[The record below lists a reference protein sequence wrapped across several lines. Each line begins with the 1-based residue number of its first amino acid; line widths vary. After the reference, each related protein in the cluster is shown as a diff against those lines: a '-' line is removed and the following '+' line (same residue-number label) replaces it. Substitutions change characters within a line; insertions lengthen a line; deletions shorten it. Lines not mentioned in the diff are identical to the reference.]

1 MPRNIK
7 DMRLIYIMIFAVIFV
22 SSIAPQTLPIP
33 VQQWTRDFYK
43 VITTGATNSWPTA
56 TPPTKTFTGVTTGT
70 RVFFAASGEVD
81 KLWGDMSEGVL
92 AVWKDLYNRG
102 ANLLLWYSGPSQEA
116 TLTKYMLPLLFGT
129 TNLPTV
135 AGYGTRFVNLGYVVG
150 GSQLLQ
156 QWAEQGISTTIT
168 TDAYGTPLSTLP
180 MMSNFNVLKT
190 DADLIIGLD
199 ARDFDKIFVIR
210 YNTIVLQVG
219 STDSSAYVAQSYTVG
234 YFRGMV
240 MGQIGAA
247 QYSFLSGV
255 PGAAMAYAQN
265 MLTLGSIMIVLMI
278 VFNIKY
284 RMDLSKKQP
293 IAKEAKS

>member
-1 MPRNIK
+1 MPKNIK
-7 DMRLIYIMIFAVIFV
+7 DMRLIYVMIFAVIFI
-22 SSIAPQTLPIP
+22 SSLAPQTLPIP
-33 VQQWTRDFYK
+33 IQQWTRDFYN
-43 VITTGATNSWPTA
+43 VIENGATNSWPSA
-56 TPPTKTFTGVTTGT
+56 TPPTKTFAGVEPGT

-92 AVWKDLYNRG
+92 AVWRDLYARG
-102 ANLLLWYSGPSQEA
+102 ANLLLWFSGPSQQA
-116 TLTKYMLPLLFGT
+116 TLTKYMLPALFGT
-129 TNLPTV
+129 TDLPSV
-135 AGYGTRFVNLGYVVG
+135 PGYGTRFVSLGYVVG
-150 GSQLLQ
+150 GSQLLMS
-156 QWAEQGISTTIT
+156 WADSISSVTP
-168 TDAYGTPLSTLP
+168 TDEYGTPLGDLP
-180 MMSNFNVLKT
+180 MMANFDALKT

-210 YNTIVLQVG
+210 YNTVVLQVG

-255 PGAAMAYAQN
+255 PGAAMSYAQN
-265 MLTLGSIMIVLMI
+265 MLTLGSIMIALMI
-278 VFNIKY
+278 IFNIKY

-293 IAKEAKS
+293 ITKEASR

>member
-1 MPRNIK
+1 MPKNIK
-7 DMRLIYIMIFAVIFV
+7 DMRLIYIMIFAVIFI

-43 VITTGATNSWPTA
+43 VINEGTTNSWPSA
-56 TPPTKTFTGVTTGT
+56 TPPTKTFTGVQQGT

-92 AVWKDLYNRG
+92 AVWKDLYARG
-102 ANLLLWYSGPSQEA
+102 ANILLWYSGPAQQA
-116 TLTKYMLPLLFGT
+116 TLTKYMLPALFGT
-129 TNLPTV
+129 TDLPSV
-135 AGYGTRFVNLGYVVG
+135 AGYGTRFVNLGYVIG

-156 QWAEQGISTTIT
+156 QWAEQGIRSVTP
-168 TDAYGTPLSTLP
+168 TDMYGTPLANLP
-180 MMSNFNVLKT
+180 MMANFDALKT

-247 QYSFLSGV
+247 QYSYLSGV
-255 PGAAMAYAQN
+255 AGKAMAYAQN
-265 MLTLGSIMIVLMI
+265 MLTLGSIMIALMI
-278 VFNIKY
+278 IFNIKY

-293 IAKEAKS
+293 IAKEAKR